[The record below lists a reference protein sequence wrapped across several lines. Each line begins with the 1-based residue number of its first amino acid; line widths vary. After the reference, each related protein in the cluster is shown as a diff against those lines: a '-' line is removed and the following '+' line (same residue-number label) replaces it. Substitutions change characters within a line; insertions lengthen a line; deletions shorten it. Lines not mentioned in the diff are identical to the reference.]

1 MFIIILVFTPNDLIC
16 LKTTEIIADYYNQDN
31 SINKEIVID
40 IANYQNNDHFNTE
53 NENYIRENFSKTF
66 KFSDLNQLELFEN
79 YKNSENEIEW

>member
-1 MFIIILVFTPNDLIC
+1 LFIIILVFTPNDLIC